1 MTHVGSLGTCDVIA
15 ADVVLF
21 TRQALDKLVEHHA
34 SEEA

>member
-1 MTHVGSLGTCDVIA
+1 MHVGSLGTYDVVA

-34 SEEA
+34 SAEV